1 MNLIQIKCSDSFKEN
16 TEEVIPQVTYV
27 KNKFSY
33 LLNININNAY
43 LSYLSIFQK
52 PKTFAKNNKHKT
64 FLYDIMEDKFVDFKG
79 NEYKR
84 FPVLEKSIIY
94 LSGESTIL
102 SNITSDL
109 YNSFFKPVTLV
120 KKEKRKNNININ
132 DIENMENN
140 LHDNELYV
148 YASPTKFMYYYKLDN
163 IFGGSFKYGKQLYED
178 KFEQFFE
185 IKY

>member
-64 FLYDIMEDKFVDFKG
+64 FFI
-79 NEYKR
+79 
-84 FPVLEKSIIY
+84 
-94 LSGESTIL
+94 
-102 SNITSDL
+102 
-109 YNSFFKPVTLV
+109 
-120 KKEKRKNNININ
+120 
-132 DIENMENN
+132 
-140 LHDNELYV
+140 
-148 YASPTKFMYYYKLDN
+148 
-163 IFGGSFKYGKQLYED
+163 
-178 KFEQFFE
+178 
-185 IKY
+185 